1 MENDNVWNAYTP
13 LSIKSWWQDSSLSVE
28 HEQFFKDIDQALLNV
43 TDIPLCK
50 SNLVKALENWCTD
63 NHKTNRTFKLIKQLL
78 KRLDQSFLLRG
89 LFSKSLRYYKKTQIR
104 NLTEVAKMR
113 SKDGTLIDQT
123 QLNAI
128 INLITSSHQ
137 NG

>member
-1 MENDNVWNAYTP
+1 
-13 LSIKSWWQDSSLSVE
+13 
-28 HEQFFKDIDQALLNV
+28 
-43 TDIPLCK
+43 
-50 SNLVKALENWCTD
+50 
-63 NHKTNRTFKLIKQLL
+63 
-78 KRLDQSFLLRG
+78 